1 MAKLPVS
8 CFIISKN
15 EADRIGRGI
24 RSVIDWVD
32 EVIVVDGG
40 SNDATVTVSQ
50 AEGARVVSNPW
61 PGFGRQKRFAEDQCR
76 NKWLL
81 NIDADEVVTQDLRQ
95 QIEKLFANG
104 TPPLAGYGI
113 PICLVYPGAEKPRHF
128 ARDHWCVRLYDRTI
142 VQFRDSAVHD
152 SVVTDGHDVGEINAP
167 LYHFSIRSFA
177 DMKRKLDRRMWISM
191 QHADALPP
199 LRLAPRLL
207 TEFPMHFFKYYFVRR
222 HFMGGLTG
230 LRYASLQ
237 AWYRFQRI
245 CRMIRSN
252 GRYHDCPQ
260 PADCEP
266 DELLESCDARRRN

>member
-1 MAKLPVS
+1 
-8 CFIISKN
+8 
-15 EADRIGRGI
+15 
-24 RSVIDWVD
+24 
-32 EVIVVDGG
+32 
-40 SNDATVTVSQ
+40 
-50 AEGARVVSNPW
+50 
-61 PGFGRQKRFAEDQCR
+61 
-76 NKWLL
+76 
-81 NIDADEVVTQDLRQ
+81 
-95 QIEKLFANG
+95 
-104 TPPLAGYGI
+104 
-113 PICLVYPGAEKPRHF
+113 
-128 ARDHWCVRLYDRTI
+128 
-142 VQFRDSAVHD
+142 
-152 SVVTDGHDVGEINAP
+152 
-167 LYHFSIRSFA
+167 IRSFA